1 MLLTNLSETFDCLS
15 YEIIIAKL
23 NAYGFLLSALK
34 LISNYL
40 TDRKERTKI
49 NNLYNSWEDI
59 LFGVPQGSI
68 LGPIF
73 LNIFLSDLFLV
84 IDDIDLADMPMIT
97 PFSDDSIDDV
107 ILSLEDSAKE
117 VFQFNRKKRN
127 TDKCQL
133 LLSKNNES
141 QLEAGDFLIKN
152 SIKIAPLRNFW
163 LVRLTV
169 N

>member
-1 MLLTNLSETFDCLS
+1 
-15 YEIIIAKL
+15 
-23 NAYGFLLSALK
+23 
-34 LISNYL
+34 
-40 TDRKERTKI
+40 
-49 NNLYNSWEDI
+49 
-59 LFGVPQGSI
+59 
-68 LGPIF
+68 
-73 LNIFLSDLFLV
+73 
-84 IDDIDLADMPMIT
+84 MPMIT
-97 PFSDDSIDDV
+97 PFSNDSIDDV

-133 LLSKNNES
+133 LLRKNNES

-163 LVRLTV
+163 PLKLTV

>member
-1 MLLTNLSETFDCLS
+1 M
-15 YEIIIAKL
+15 
-23 NAYGFLLSALK
+23 
-34 LISNYL
+34 
-40 TDRKERTKI
+40 
-49 NNLYNSWEDI
+49 
-59 LFGVPQGSI
+59 
-68 LGPIF
+68 
-73 LNIFLSDLFLV
+73 FLV
-84 IDDIDLADMPMIT
+84 IDDIDLADMPVIT
-97 PFSDDSIDDV
+97 PFSNDSIYDV
-107 ILSLEDSAKE
+107 ILSLEDSVKE

-163 LVRLTV
+163 PLRLTV